1 MALEPSDAA
10 EQILRVSKVRGV
22 VVISTLAGVNF
33 LNTMGSGILIV
44 ALPQMARDLDIE
56 RGLILWPAAV
66 YALSAGCLLLIF
78 GAVADVVGAKRMWIT
93 GSFLFMVFTVAI
105 GLAQSGIQLIMFR
118 LVSGAAIAMCLPT
131 AVGLITATF
140 PKGTWRNTA
149 FAMNGMGN
157 PLGYAVGLVLGGV
170 FTSSV
175 GWRYAY
181 YMMAGINSILS
192 LASIWSLPAPMVETG
207 GRKWQTRLAKDID
220 WVGALL
226 MSAGLG
232 MLLYVLAMTSS
243 SYRRLEEPQIITLLS
258 LSVVLIGSFPW
269 WMNYQVRRGKP
280 ALIPNKV
287 WRNWAFTSVCLA
299 IFLCYAAMTA
309 IEYFTTL
316 YFQEVEG
323 VSAMESSVR
332 FIPHVVMGICANI
345 ATAYLIARV
354 NVRTLAV
361 VSALITLIAGPLMAT
376 VDIGD
381 NYWFEPFWA
390 LFLSPANADVL
401 FTISNLVISEAFP
414 ADLQSLAGG
423 VFNEVTQFGNS
434 VGLAIT
440 GAIAASVTEHSKL
453 EEQPLALMKG
463 YRAAFWTI
471 FAANAAVIFVAWF
484 GLRKAGIVGKKDV

>member
-1 MALEPSDAA
+1 MATGAIALEPVQASKTAVPDASRDDITPA
-10 EQILRVSKVRGV
+10 ETPRQDDASQKADSLNVEDDRIALEPRDATLQVLRVSKVRGI

-44 ALPQMARDLDIE
+44 ALPQIARDLGIE

-93 GSFLFMVFTVAI
+93 GSFLFMIFTIAI
-105 GLAQSGIQLIMFR
+105 GLAQTGIQLIMFR
-118 LVSGAAIAMCLPT
+118 LVSGMAIAMCLPT

-181 YMMAGINSILS
+181 YMMAGINLILS
-192 LASIWSLPAPMVETG
+192 LASIWSLPVPPIETG
-207 GRKWQTRLAKDID
+207 GRKWTTRLAKDID
-220 WVGALL
+220 WVGALI

-243 SYRRLEEPQIITLLS
+243 SYKRLEEPQIIALLS
-258 LSVVLIGSFPW
+258 LSIVLIAAFPW
-269 WMNYQVRRGKP
+269 WMNFQVRRGKP

-299 IFLCYAAMTA
+299 IFLCYAGMTA

-316 YFQEVEG
+316 
-323 VSAMESSVR
+323 
-332 FIPHVVMGICANI
+332 
-345 ATAYLIARV
+345 
-354 NVRTLAV
+354 
-361 VSALITLIAGPLMAT
+361 
-376 VDIGD
+376 
-381 NYWFEPFWA
+381 
-390 LFLSPANADVL
+390 
-401 FTISNLVISEAFP
+401 
-414 ADLQSLAGG
+414 
-423 VFNEVTQFGNS
+423 
-434 VGLAIT
+434 
-440 GAIAASVTEHSKL
+440 
-453 EEQPLALMKG
+453 
-463 YRAAFWTI
+463 
-471 FAANAAVIFVAWF
+471 
-484 GLRKAGIVGKKDV
+484 

>member
-1 MALEPSDAA
+1 MASGAIALEPMPAPKAHVQGHSRDDITQAPIPNHDSSSPKANSLNAIDDDRMALEPSDAT

-22 VVISTLAGVNF
+22 VVITTLAGVNF

-93 GSFLFMVFTVAI
+93 GSFLFMIFTVAI
-105 GLAQSGIQLIMFR
+105 GLAQSGIQLIMLR

-140 PKGTWRNTA
+140 PRGTWRNTA

-207 GRKWQTRLAKDID
+207 GRKWQTRLTKDID

-258 LSVVLIGSFPW
+258 LSLVLIGSFPW

-316 YFQEVEG
+316 
-323 VSAMESSVR
+323 
-332 FIPHVVMGICANI
+332 
-345 ATAYLIARV
+345 
-354 NVRTLAV
+354 
-361 VSALITLIAGPLMAT
+361 
-376 VDIGD
+376 
-381 NYWFEPFWA
+381 
-390 LFLSPANADVL
+390 
-401 FTISNLVISEAFP
+401 
-414 ADLQSLAGG
+414 
-423 VFNEVTQFGNS
+423 
-434 VGLAIT
+434 
-440 GAIAASVTEHSKL
+440 
-453 EEQPLALMKG
+453 
-463 YRAAFWTI
+463 
-471 FAANAAVIFVAWF
+471 
-484 GLRKAGIVGKKDV
+484 

>member
-1 MALEPSDAA
+1 MASRTSTTSAGALATGAIALEPLQASKTRPSGKHDDIPPFAPDERHAASLRADASDGNDDTVALGGENVTA
-10 EQILRVSKVRGV
+10 QVMRVSKIRGI

-78 GAVADVVGAKRMWIT
+78 GAIADVVGAKRMWIT
-93 GSFLFMVFTVAI
+93 GSFLFMIFTVAI
-105 GLAQSGIQLIMFR
+105 GLAQSAIQLIMFR
-118 LVSGAAIAMCLPT
+118 LVAGAAIAMCLPT

-181 YMMAGINSILS
+181 YMMAGINLVLS
-192 LASIWSLPAPMVETG
+192 LASIWSLPAVRNVQE
-207 GRKWQTRLAKDID
+207 GRKWTTRLAKDID
-220 WVGALL
+220 WIGAVL

-243 SYRRLEEPQIITLLS
+243 SYRRLEDPQIIVLLA
-258 LSVVLIGSFPW
+258 LSVVLIGAFPW
-269 WMNYQVRRGKP
+269 WMNFQVKRGKP

-287 WRNWAFTSVCLA
+287 WKNWAFTSVCLA

-316 YFQEVEG
+316 
-323 VSAMESSVR
+323 
-332 FIPHVVMGICANI
+332 
-345 ATAYLIARV
+345 
-354 NVRTLAV
+354 
-361 VSALITLIAGPLMAT
+361 
-376 VDIGD
+376 
-381 NYWFEPFWA
+381 
-390 LFLSPANADVL
+390 
-401 FTISNLVISEAFP
+401 
-414 ADLQSLAGG
+414 
-423 VFNEVTQFGNS
+423 
-434 VGLAIT
+434 
-440 GAIAASVTEHSKL
+440 
-453 EEQPLALMKG
+453 
-463 YRAAFWTI
+463 
-471 FAANAAVIFVAWF
+471 
-484 GLRKAGIVGKKDV
+484 

>member
-1 MALEPSDAA
+1 MTTRTTRSSTEAMASGAIALEPMPAPKAHLQGIPRDDDITQAPTPNNDSSSPKANSLNALDDDRMALEPSDAT

-22 VVISTLAGVNF
+22 VVITTLAGVNF

-170 FTSSV
+170 FTSTV

-181 YMMAGINSILS
+181 YMMAGINSVLT
-192 LASIWSLPAPMVETG
+192 LASIWSLPAPIVGTG
-207 GRKWQTRLAKDID
+207 GRKWTTRLAKDID

-226 MSAGLG
+226 MSAGMG

-269 WMNYQVRRGKP
+269 WMNYQVCRGKP

-287 WRNWAFTSVCLA
+287 WRNWSFTSVCLA

-316 YFQEVEG
+316 
-323 VSAMESSVR
+323 
-332 FIPHVVMGICANI
+332 
-345 ATAYLIARV
+345 
-354 NVRTLAV
+354 
-361 VSALITLIAGPLMAT
+361 
-376 VDIGD
+376 
-381 NYWFEPFWA
+381 
-390 LFLSPANADVL
+390 
-401 FTISNLVISEAFP
+401 
-414 ADLQSLAGG
+414 
-423 VFNEVTQFGNS
+423 
-434 VGLAIT
+434 
-440 GAIAASVTEHSKL
+440 
-453 EEQPLALMKG
+453 
-463 YRAAFWTI
+463 
-471 FAANAAVIFVAWF
+471 
-484 GLRKAGIVGKKDV
+484 